1 MGERRVGVEWLH
13 VVVHVVLTARAG
25 IGLLL
30 VVIDGRQA
38 DPGAVMSSVAALAMM
53 TLYLGR
59 PQRWERAARS
69 LVMSTLDSLLAVV
82 ILLSFGTGGWALG
95 YVAATVFLWA
105 LIDRPGPW
113 LVALAGPFTVYL
125 VLSLADL
132 LLGQVTEALA
142 AGARMVVL
150 GLAVVAAARTRGLL
164 GTYRDMEVTLR
175 AERLRAAQ
183 AEERTRLSVEM
194 HDSVAKSLHGIHLMS
209 SHLATRLEQDG
220 HPAHGQVAVLRESI
234 DQARQEARRLVA
246 ERRTL
251 PQDDRSDRLAARVRA
266 WAEEHPELTVQ
277 VDISP
282 FAVGP
287 GAGHELVSAVEE
299 ALENVARHA
308 AARTVQVVG
317 TETAGWVKLVVR
329 DDGVGMASTAPGH
342 WVDRGHYGI
351 DGVARRMT
359 RVQGRV
365 EILSRPGEGTE
376 VVLELPARL
385 DQTAEPSRTAGEPV

>member
-1 MGERRVGVEWLH
+1 MYDLNQIYIAGAFVTPHGEERFELFNPATEAVIGTVRLADAED
-13 VVVHVVLTARAG
+13 ARLA
-25 IGLLL
+25 I
-30 VVIDGRQA
+30 
-38 DPGAVMSSVAALAMM
+38 AAAK
-53 TLYLGR
+53 
-59 PQRWERAARS
+59 RALPAWSR
-69 LVMSTLDSLLAVV
+69 
-82 ILLSFGTGGWALG
+82 I
-95 YVAATVFLWA
+95 
-105 LIDRPGPW
+105 
-113 LVALAGPFTVYL
+113 VYL

-220 HPAHGQVAVLRESI
+220 HPAHGQVVVLRESI

-376 VVLELPARL
+376 VVLELPAHL